1 MWRRCY
7 RPWRVPFRCT
17 QDDLPSRFPAVRAR
31 SSAVTNQRYQT
42 RKQIKHGRKKK
53 KEKSV
58 ACANQR
64 PPCADRTSHSAAPS
78 IDTHGT
84 GRVALFCF
92 WTGRSNWAGLD
103 ETRRDGKQACVSEL
117 EATTAAPVLSSQ
129 HLCATSGRGQQRLA
143 QAQLRTRRQQGR
155 RGHTEPTTKVPSL
168 P

>member
-1 MWRRCY
+1 M
-7 RPWRVPFRCT
+7 
-17 QDDLPSRFPAVRAR
+17 LPSVACSVPLHTRRSPVQIP
-31 SSAVTNQRYQT
+31 SSARTLVCCNKPKIPNEEANKARQE
-42 RKQIKHGRKKK
+42 KK